1 MEFLMTNL
9 NALYQWVFVESI
21 HIVGGY
27 LLTAVLFMSFI
38 IAMTIYGNTLMY
50 FLQLFIAII
59 PPVFILIMAVLLAI
73 SFTCLIAIVSFYLFV
88 MLEPYPFELQGLFVF
103 FICLYFLGLMG
114 FALYLSFRAMNYTKN
129 KNFYKW
135 YFTTKFFKSLTFHKR
150 LRLNWNLFRSNE
162 DYLHYKDDDRRGL
175 Y

>member
-1 MEFLMTNL
+1 MELIMTNL
-9 NALYQWVFVESI
+9 YELYHWVFVESI
-21 HIVGGY
+21 HIVGGF
-27 LLTAVLFMSFI
+27 LLMAVLFISFTT
-38 IAMTIYGNTLMY
+38 AMTIYGHPLMY

-73 SFTCLIAIVSFYLFV
+73 SFTCLIAIVSMLLLF
-88 MLEPYPFELQGLFVF
+88 MLEPYDFKLEGLFVALVCF
-103 FICLYFLGLMG
+103 YFIGLMG
-114 FALYLSFRAMNYTKN
+114 FTAYLSIRVMNYTKN